1 MIKEYH
7 IADIVLELERC
18 NLLPTIV
25 FRTSRSQCD
34 SDILKAV
41 NSKALAL
48 PILQQR
54 AIKDAVYEI
63 ARNYEMEL
71 DLITTH
77 PHYSSLIKTGIVAHH
92 AGQLLM
98 WRLLLE
104 ELMSLGLLK
113 VLCATGTVAAGVDF
127 PARTAVVT
135 AHTKRGHDGYNRL
148 LSTEFQQMSGR
159 AGRRGKDTVG
169 FCIAAPSAFC
179 DARELLKLS
188 KTPPEPLMSSY
199 FPSPSTVLNLL
210 RYRNVDDLRFTVERS
225 LASFADKKQSVIFEK
240 EAEEVDEKIKTKQ
253 ELIERLKSSQKENEG
268 KALAKL
274 VKKARRLRTQAEEL
288 KSKQGTLLDR
298 TINGLRKLG
307 HLNEFALSDKG
318 YWSANLCTGMVLE
331 LAEIIEAGYFDRI
344 SPERLATILAGIC
357 GEDHRQYLKAKKSP
371 LSDADIEGLN
381 AILKR
386 VQDMDLPGSPTE
398 TNVIVSNAAYTMEVW
413 LQAENWQEFRALLLL
428 NGAAEGDAARLITQT
443 AEHLNQLKRLEET
456 FPKLAKRAEEAR
468 RRILRPPLTEAINLD
483 VGV

>member
-1 MIKEYH
+1 MIKEYN
-7 IADIVLELERC
+7 ITDIVLELERC

-41 NSKALAL
+41 NNKALAL
-48 PILQQR
+48 PISQQR

-63 ARNYEMEL
+63 AKNYEMEL
-71 DLITTH
+71 ELITTH
-77 PHYSSLIKTGIVAHH
+77 PHYSSLIKTGVGAHH

-104 ELMSLGLLK
+104 ELMSLGVLK

-127 PARTAVVT
+127 PARTTVVT
-135 AHTKRGHDGYNRL
+135 AHTKRGHDGYNKL

-159 AGRRGKDTVG
+159 AGRRGKDIVG
-169 FCIAAPSAFC
+169 FCVAAPSAFC

-188 KTPPEPLMSSY
+188 KTPPEPLMSAY

-225 LASFADKKQSVIFEK
+225 LASFADKKQAVILEK
-240 EAEEVDEKIKTKQ
+240 EAAEVDEKIKVK
-253 ELIERLKSSQKENEG
+253 EDLVGRLKGHQKDNET
-268 KALAKL
+268 KALTKL
-274 VKKARRLRTQAEEL
+274 IKKSKRLHTQAEEL
-288 KSKQGTLLDR
+288 KNKQGTLLDR
-298 TINGLRKLG
+298 TIAGLRQLG
-307 HLNEFALSDKG
+307 HLNNFTLSDKG

-331 LAEIIEAGYFDRI
+331 LAEIIEAGYFDHI

-357 GEDHRQYLKAKKSP
+357 GEDHRQYLKASKSP
-371 LSDADIEGLN
+371 ISDADFQGLN
-381 AILKR
+381 EILKR
-386 VQDMDLPGSPTE
+386 VQDMNLPGAPTE
-398 TNVIVSNAAYTMEVW
+398 INVIVPNAAYTMEVW
-413 LQAENWQEFRALLLL
+413 LQAENWQEFRAMLLL

-443 AEHLNQLKRLEET
+443 AEHLNQLKRLDEK

-483 VGV
+483 SV